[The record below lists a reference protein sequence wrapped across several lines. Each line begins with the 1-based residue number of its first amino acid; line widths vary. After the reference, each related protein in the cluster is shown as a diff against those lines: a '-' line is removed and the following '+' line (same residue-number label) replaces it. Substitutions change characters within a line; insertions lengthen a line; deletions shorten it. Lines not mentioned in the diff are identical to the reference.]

1 MYNLFQN
8 IIKSGKRRQVKTA
21 CRTKILSLKHHVNRT
36 IDRNIISWLHSG
48 SLIHTDLKALALFL
62 SLSYYVYHGEGQ
74 GEYLLALEV
83 WNSEKHLHDRVEV
96 AAVAQIFH
104 ASQARAKQRLQGG
117 PRLLD
122 HLPLPHALV
131 HSNLQL
137 RHCPLSLTSD
147 KRLKV

>member
-1 MYNLFQN
+1 M
-8 IIKSGKRRQVKTA
+8 
-21 CRTKILSLKHHVNRT
+21 
-36 IDRNIISWLHSG
+36 
-48 SLIHTDLKALALFL
+48 
-62 SLSYYVYHGEGQ
+62 YHGEGHR
-74 GEYLLALEV
+74 EYLLALEV

-137 RHCPLSLTSD
+137 CHCPLSLTSD
-147 KRLKV
+147 ERLRCKRVTDGGYKCRTINVTSVSITILDSHDHKVKIIEVKQVAQCVCFMAHHPQHTPAAFWEGNMV